1 MKKNQC
7 LIAVHT
13 SKLTIHIVDPP
24 PELVKQWCHDSD
36 KWTDFE
42 NILSIRAARWG
53 ADQRGAATEA
63 ELQEARDK
71 ELEACVQW
79 ITEQTCFHP
88 NSDLI
93 KDLRAARRPKPP
105 TLKEQAFAALRQ
117 VGNCEEIDNVTFET
131 IRRALE
137 ALPND

>member
-1 MKKNQC
+1 MTNQTHP
-7 LIAVHT
+7 I
-13 SKLTIHIVDPP
+13 IPP

-63 ELQEARDK
+63 ELQEARD
-71 ELEACVQW
+71 EEREACCKW
-79 ITEQTCFHP
+79 ITEHTCFHP

-105 TLKEQAFAALRQ
+105 SLKKQALAAVAELEGFKG
-117 VGNCEEIDNVTFET
+117 VDT
-131 IRRALE
+131 IRQALE
-137 ALPND
+137 TLPND